1 MYWIDAGF
9 FQLPLQA
16 LNVPIAGLDMGAQ
29 AGVLAI
35 QVLRMA
41 TGAGEACDAVCCTTF
56 GVVLGAGRAAA
67 GLRVAADLSCLRE
80 GRGRVSVVCMYVC
93 MYAHIKDVT
102 CHDIGRMITR
112 VPCICRMLVP
122 CDSKRPSSSRSL
134 ADAVAAAAAA
144 ADADADAGPGGRSLG
159 GGAAAAVDRDAM
171 P

>member
-67 GLRVAADLSCLRE
+67 GLGVAADLSSLRVEE
-80 GRGRVSVVCMYVC
+80 GCQLVVCMDGCMYVC
-93 MYAHIKDVT
+93 TY
-102 CHDIGRMITR
+102 
-112 VPCICRMLVP
+112 
-122 CDSKRPSSSRSL
+122 
-134 ADAVAAAAAA
+134 
-144 ADADADAGPGGRSLG
+144 
-159 GGAAAAVDRDAM
+159 
-171 P
+171 